1 VPSAVHIASAI
12 AAYSR
17 ISINEFK
24 NIPGNPCIMSDT
36 DSVVLPKKLNE
47 QFVGKEIGQMKL
59 EHIIKHGIFIRNI
72 KIICYYYRSK

>member
-47 QFVGKEIGQMKL
+47 QL
-59 EHIIKHGIFIRNI
+59 
-72 KIICYYYRSK
+72 